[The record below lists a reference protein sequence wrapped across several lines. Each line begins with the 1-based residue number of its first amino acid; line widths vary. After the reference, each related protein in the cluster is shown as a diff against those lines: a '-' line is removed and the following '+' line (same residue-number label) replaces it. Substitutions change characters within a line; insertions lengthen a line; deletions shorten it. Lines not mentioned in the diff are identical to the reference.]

1 MGLGIRKGAA
11 TVTLNLSLAC
21 GEYDRTI
28 ALQSGA
34 VVPRGI
40 DLNFLAMNEPAELFR
55 RQARTA
61 QYDVSEFSLSTH
73 TLLKAQGDQRFVGLP
88 VFLSRKFR
96 HSEIFVNT
104 NAGIR
109 EPKDLIGKRVG
120 VMEYQQTACVWIR
133 GLLQHEYGV
142 GVDQVDWCFGGY
154 NEPDANY
161 TERVPLSLP
170 SSIST
175 VTIPPDKSLSGM
187 LDDGEIDAAIAPS
200 SPASFRRGSPNV
212 ARLFPDYHERDVDY
226 FRRTG
231 IFPIMHIVVLR
242 KEVYDDAPWAAANL
256 YDAFVKAKTLGIDR
270 LRHEGALFCA
280 LPWIMAHLE
289 EVQQVMGDDP
299 FSYGMEENLATL
311 QTFLGYMREQGLVGE
326 SLTVEELFAPE
337 THRAVELA
345 KA

>member
-1 MGLGIRKGAA
+1 
-11 TVTLNLSLAC
+11 VTLNLSLAC

-104 NAGIR
+104 KAGIR

-142 GVDQVDWCFGGY
+142 GIDQVDWYFGGY
-154 NEPDANY
+154 NEPDPNY

-170 SSIST
+170 PSIKT
-175 VTIPPDKSLSGM
+175 VTIPPEKSLSGM

-212 ARLFPDYHERDVDY
+212 ARLFPDYQERDIDY
-226 FRRTG
+226 FRRTS
-231 IFPIMHIVVLR
+231 IFPIMHIVVIR
-242 KEVYDDAPWAAANL
+242 KEVYEDAPWAAANL
-256 YDAFVKAKTLGIDR
+256 YDAFVKAKTLGIER

-289 EVQQVMGDDP
+289 EVQRVMGDDP

-311 QTFLGYMREQGLVGE
+311 QTFLQYMREQGLVGE

-337 THRAVELA
+337 THRTVELA